1 MPSNAFMDWL
11 AETFCEDDWLDL
23 EFVCESIMFLLCG
36 FNPAQTNDTLMGTIV
51 HHTPAG
57 TSTFTVL
64 QYAQE
69 VTSGMENLLSCL
81 IFTCISP

>member
-1 MPSNAFMDWL
+1 MDWL
-11 AETFCEDDWLDL
+11 ADLFCDPGWTQ
-23 EFVCESIMFLLCG
+23 VICESVMFLLCG
-36 FNPAQTNDTLMGTIV
+36 FDEAQMNETLLDTIV

-69 VTSGMENLLSCL
+69 VTSGE
-81 IFTCISP
+81 